1 METGL
6 GKLFWEEN
14 THVGIVY
21 RRCRKEILR
30 VQTLSAL
37 KRLMALGEHG
47 AALPVM
53 GSSFMG
59 GKIVAIK
66 KAFRIWESDRRLYR

>member
-30 VQTLSAL
+30 AQTLSAL
-37 KRLMALGEHG
+37 KRLMALGENG

-53 GSSFMG
+53 GSSL
-59 GKIVAIK
+59 
-66 KAFRIWESDRRLYR
+66 WEEKLLP